1 MKMLKRQNSISKQ
14 MNKLII
20 ILFLAFSCFCQGQTN
35 GYFNNLDSALA
46 YPTKVITLDLE
57 KKKLKEIPIKILE
70 FKNIEKLILKR
81 NRIKD
86 VPKEIADL
94 KKLHYLDLASNNIE
108 SLPKE
113 LSVLNLDTLILWDN
127 RIRDFD
133 MEFMNMSSKLKYL
146 DLRAIQMNKQEQKKI
161 KEIFPLTNIKLAY
174 PCNCNR

>member
-1 MKMLKRQNSISKQ
+1 MPNSISKQ

-20 ILFLAFSCFCQGQTN
+20 ILFILLSSFCQGQTN

-46 YPTKVITLDLE
+46 YPNKVITLDLE
-57 KKKLKEIPIKILE
+57 KKKLKEIPKEILE
-70 FKNIEKLILKR
+70 FKNLEKLILKR

-86 VPKEIADL
+86 VPKEISQL
-94 KKLHYLDLASNNIE
+94 KNLHYLDLASNYIE

-127 RIRDFD
+127 RIRNFD
-133 MEFMNMSSKLKYL
+133 TEYGKMSNKLKYL
-146 DLRAIQMNKQEQKKI
+146 DLRAIQMNKQEQKDI
-161 KEIFPLTNIKLAY
+161 KALFPKTNIRLAY

>member
-1 MKMLKRQNSISKQ
+1 

-20 ILFLAFSCFCQGQTN
+20 ILFVLFSSFCQGQTN

-46 YPTKVITLDLE
+46 YPSKVTTLDLE
-57 KKKLKEIPIKILE
+57 KRKLKEIPKEILE
-70 FKNIEKLILKR
+70 FKNLEKLILKR

-86 VPKEIADL
+86 VPKEISEL
-94 KKLHYLDLASNNIE
+94 KKLHYLDLASNYIE

-127 RIRDFD
+127 RIRNFD
-133 MEFMNMSSKLKYL
+133 SEFGKMSNKLKYL
-146 DLRAIQMNKQEQKKI
+146 DLRAIQMNKQEQKDI
-161 KEIFPLTNIKLAY
+161 KALFPNTNIRLAY

>member
-1 MKMLKRQNSISKQ
+1 

-20 ILFLAFSCFCQGQTN
+20 ILFVLLSPFCQGQTN

-46 YPTKVITLDLE
+46 YPSKVTTLDLE
-57 KKKLKEIPIKILE
+57 KRKLKEIPKEILE
-70 FKNIEKLILKR
+70 FKNLEKLILKR

-86 VPKEIADL
+86 VPKEISEL
-94 KKLHYLDLASNNIE
+94 KKLHYLDLASNYIE

-127 RIRDFD
+127 RIRNFD
-133 MEFMNMSSKLKYL
+133 SEFGKMSNKLKYL
-146 DLRAIQMNKQEQKKI
+146 DLRAIQMNKQEQKDI
-161 KEIFPLTNIKLAY
+161 KALFPNTNIRLAY